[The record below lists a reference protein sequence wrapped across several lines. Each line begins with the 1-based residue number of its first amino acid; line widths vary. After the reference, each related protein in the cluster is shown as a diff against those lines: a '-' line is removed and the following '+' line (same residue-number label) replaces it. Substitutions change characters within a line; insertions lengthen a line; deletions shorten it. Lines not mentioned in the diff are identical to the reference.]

1 MCRPSDATSCGRNVN
16 ARSINIEVE
25 SRPLT
30 DAAPRLARIAGVLG
44 LVGVV
49 GAALFGFLAGWDVFF
64 RSYLLNYAYVLSL
77 ALGGLF
83 FVLLQHVVRA
93 GWSVSIRRVAEL
105 VAAALPPLTLLF
117 LPLLIPVV
125 AGMPGVYE
133 WTDQE
138 LVQADPLLKSKSAYL
153 NVPFFIIRCAAYF
166 GIWSLLA
173 WFCLWQS
180 TEQDETGA
188 AKHTQRLERLSAPG
202 LLLLAVTITFFAIDA
217 LMSLNPHWYSTIW
230 GVYYFSGS
238 VVGFLALF
246 VLLLAGL
253 QRAGRLTHAVTSEH
267 YHDLGKLAF
276 GFVVFWAYI
285 AFSQYLLIWYANIPE
300 EIVWYRPRQGD
311 TWWIAISLLLLFGHF
326 VAPLLALMSRGAKR
340 RSGFLVAAAVW
351 LLAMHWLDLYYVV
364 APRPWQSGHA
374 SSGGPLHA
382 TDLLLLLGLGGLFV
396 AIVVWPMGRR
406 ALLAKRDPRL
416 PEALAHENV

>member
-1 MCRPSDATSCGRNVN
+1 MN

-188 AKHTQRLERLSAPG
+188 AKHTQRLNGSAPG
-202 LLLLAVTITFFAIDA
+202 LLLLAVTITF
-217 LMSLNPHWYSTIW
+217 S
-230 GVYYFSGS
+230 
-238 VVGFLALF
+238 
-246 VLLLAGL
+246 
-253 QRAGRLTHAVTSEH
+253 RLT
-267 YHDLGKLAF
+267 
-276 GFVVFWAYI
+276 
-285 AFSQYLLIWYANIPE
+285 P
-300 EIVWYRPRQGD
+300 
-311 TWWIAISLLLLFGHF
+311 
-326 VAPLLALMSRGAKR
+326 
-340 RSGFLVAAAVW
+340 
-351 LLAMHWLDLYYVV
+351 
-364 APRPWQSGHA
+364 
-374 SSGGPLHA
+374 
-382 TDLLLLLGLGGLFV
+382 
-396 AIVVWPMGRR
+396 
-406 ALLAKRDPRL
+406 
-416 PEALAHENV
+416 